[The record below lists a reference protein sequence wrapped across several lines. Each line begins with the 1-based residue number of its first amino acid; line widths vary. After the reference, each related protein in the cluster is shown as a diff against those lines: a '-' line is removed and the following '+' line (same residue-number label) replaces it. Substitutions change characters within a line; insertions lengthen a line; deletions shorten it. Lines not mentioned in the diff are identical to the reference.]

1 MKFHKHAF
9 TFLLFVFLISAAMPA
24 LAVEAGAPAADFT
37 LEAMSGQ
44 AVSLADYQGRVVL
57 LKLTT
62 TWCPTCKELSREIAK
77 VGEQLKEQDVVFL
90 EVFVQDTEAMISS
103 YLEEVAYP
111 MAYQAL
117 IDDGQ
122 VYEAYNVYL
131 IPRLLL
137 IDAGQVVRFDS
148 AGRNVLGADIL
159 ALVKDAHAPPGA
171 ME

>member
-1 MKFHKHAF
+1 MWNR
-9 TFLLFVFLISAAMPA
+9 LLLGGLIAAMA
-24 LAVEAGAPAADFT
+24 LQVAAQDALPAASAPIFSETVD
-37 LEAMSGQ
+37 
-44 AVSLADYQGRVVL
+44 V
-57 LKLTT
+57 
-62 TWCPTCKELSREIAK
+62 
-77 VGEQLKEQDVVFL
+77 DVVNL

-103 YLEEVAYP
+103 YLEDVAYP

-159 ALVKDAHAPPGA
+159 ALVKDAKATPGA